1 MLLLPMLK
9 LALLSVKNLIIL
21 SIWSH
26 TATDLLNKIHKVIR
40 NPLEKFRAMFAQI
53 ISTVSWLDQN
63 NIVSQDRKCENVLLM
78 DDNQLKKVDTT
89 RGGVWPVWRLH
100 ESKMPT
106 YQTPIWKS
114 LESIQRCQFIKV
126 HLNEMLSNSSAIN
139 QTFQLLLVIWM
150 LW

>member
-9 LALLSVKNLIIL
+9 LALLSVKNVIIL

-106 YQTPIWKS
+106 HQTPIWKS